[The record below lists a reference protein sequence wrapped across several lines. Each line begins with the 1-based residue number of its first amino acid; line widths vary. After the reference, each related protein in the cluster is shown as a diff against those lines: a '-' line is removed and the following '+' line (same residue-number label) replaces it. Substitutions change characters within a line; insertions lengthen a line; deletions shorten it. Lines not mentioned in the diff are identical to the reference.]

1 MLRRSPRPVRL
12 FLRSIQL
19 RARCTG
25 RLEARFTRFTDH
37 SHSRKEH
44 FSWILRRERPAAK
57 SSWTRQAGTAA
68 MIHATRKCTKRF
80 SKAGDTRKS
89 FFDPNEWKGKLCR
102 KDLLPSKCTDFL
114 FCMAANTN

>member
-25 RLEARFTRFTDH
+25 RLEARFTRSTDH
-37 SHSRKEH
+37 SHSRREY
-44 FSWILRRERPAAK
+44 FSWIRRRERPAVK
-57 SSWTRQAGTAA
+57 SSWTRQAGIAA
-68 MIHATRKCTKRF
+68 TIHATRKCTKRF

-89 FFDPNEWKGKLCR
+89 FFDPNAWKGALR
-102 KDLLPSKCTDFL
+102 RRELLPSKCTDFL
-114 FCMAANTN
+114 FFMAAHTN